1 VWRLLVKTIFE
12 TVCAGYWLDL
22 VWELHGET
30 YDPEYRAETAASLV
44 RIRATATWPVV
55 LALKFVE
62 AE

>member
-1 VWRLLVKTIFE
+1 MAAACRDDLRKRMCGLLARSGMGI
-12 TVCAGYWLDL
+12 TV
-22 VWELHGET
+22 GET
-30 YDPEYRAETAASLV
+30 YDLEYRAETAASLV